1 MSEFLLIAACIILAL
16 VALSLLL
23 ILRGPANV
31 DRMMAAQIM
40 STGGIA
46 IVLLIGIASAQSMMI
61 NVALTL
67 AILSAFAGLAFVNA
81 GVAEKNPNNS
91 DSEA

>member
-1 MSEFLLIAACIILAL
+1 MSEFLLMAACIILAL

-81 GVAEKNPNNS
+81 GETEKITNNS